1 MKKISLV
8 FILIIIIS
16 YSIYNYQS
24 TKVIRAIE
32 SQINESKKIDFSKID
47 YFLWNELLI
56 LSPYKNIKE
65 TEKRYKI
72 DLSDADNSIE
82 INDNINTIIFLNEK
96 KIVKQI
102 NLSRQFGNFIFTKNP
117 IVKDSAIF
125 IMKKSKMVHNNIE
138 LIRWI
143 QKVQ

>member
-56 LSPYKNIKE
+56 LSPYQNIKE
-65 TEKRYKI
+65 TEDK
-72 DLSDADNSIE
+72 
-82 INDNINTIIFLNEK
+82 
-96 KIVKQI
+96 
-102 NLSRQFGNFIFTKNP
+102 
-117 IVKDSAIF
+117 
-125 IMKKSKMVHNNIE
+125 
-138 LIRWI
+138 
-143 QKVQ
+143 